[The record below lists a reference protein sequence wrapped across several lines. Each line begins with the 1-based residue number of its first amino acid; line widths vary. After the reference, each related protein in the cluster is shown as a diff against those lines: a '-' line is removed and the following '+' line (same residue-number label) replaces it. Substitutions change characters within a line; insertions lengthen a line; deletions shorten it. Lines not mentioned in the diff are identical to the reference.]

1 MHSLKIL
8 SHFVLASA
16 IATSS
21 AIAYFKYERPVQVS
35 GTGQHYIAVDDT
47 VWQHARPGLG
57 DLRLYNGTTEVPYAL
72 TTERGSSRNERKDVR
87 VLQQASVRGK
97 TQFLIEMS
105 GVDEY
110 DHVELKLDTRNFV
123 AHAMVE
129 GQDDLHGQNWPSLGG
144 SILYDLSKEN
154 LGRNMTLRLPRS
166 TYKYLRVTIDGPVR
180 PEEVTGASSEL
191 REEEKPVWRDIAAQ
205 PQQETKDKKT
215 TLTFAVPEDVPI
227 DEVVFDIDP
236 AQPDFRRDVSIEN
249 EDGRYLGS
257 GEISRVHMVRS
268 GLKIDSDVHEVGL
281 GEVGQKQIKV
291 MIHNGD
297 DPPLKL
303 NSAHLRQYE
312 RRLYFDAPAQSS
324 LTLYYGDEKLD
335 RPVYDYAK
343 LFQKDKNAQAA
354 QFGAESQNQA
364 YTGRPDDRPW
374 SERHPALLWGAI
386 VAAVL
391 VLGSMALRSMRLAA
405 A

>member
-1 MHSLKIL
+1 MHSVKLL
-8 SHFVLASA
+8 SHLVLASA
-16 IATSS
+16 IAASS
-21 AIAYFKYERPVQVS
+21 AIAYFKYERPVQAT
-35 GTGQHYIAVDDT
+35 GTGQHYIAIDET
-47 VWQHARPGLG
+47 MWQHARRGLG
-57 DLRLYNGTTEVPYAL
+57 DVRLYSGTTEVPYAL
-72 TTERGSSRNERKDVR
+72 TTERGSSRNERKGVR
-87 VLQQASVRGK
+87 VLQQAIVRGK
-97 TQFLIEMS
+97 TQFLVDMS
-105 GVDEY
+105 GIAEY
-110 DHVELKLDTRNFV
+110 DHIELKLDTRNFV
-123 AHAMVE
+123 AHAVVE
-129 GQDDLHGQNWPSLGG
+129 GQDDLHGQNWASLGG

-166 TYKYLRVTIDGPVR
+166 TYRYLRVTIDGPVK

-268 GLKIDSDVHEVGL
+268 GLKI
-281 GEVGQKQIKV
+281 KV

-324 LTLYYGDEKLD
+324 LMLYYGDEKLD
-335 RPVYDYAK
+335 RPVYDYPK

-354 QFGAESQNQA
+354 QFGAESQNQG

-391 VLGSMALRSMRLAA
+391 VLGSMAFRSMRSAA